1 MSPFSE
7 PPAAPAF
14 DPAPLM
20 VPPTPAA
27 FTEGVWAS
35 DLGAGPPRAMS
46 WLWHGYLGA
55 GCVTLLTSRWKA
67 GKTTLLSVLLARRVT
82 GGRLADRE
90 ATAGRTAL
98 VTEESRERWNLRRGR
113 LDFGN
118 HTWFLCRPFAGKPSF
133 AQWEGLIDRLAA
145 LRERDGADLAVIDS
159 LSHFLP
165 GRTENQA
172 ALMMEVLAPLRR
184 LTGRGMA
191 VLLLHHPA
199 KGGSAEGEAARGSGA
214 LPAFVDV
221 IVEMDCCRRT
231 RSGDDRRRRLLGF
244 SRYDETPREL
254 VVELNAE
261 GTDYAALGDAAEE
274 EFRDNW
280 SRLRAALTG
289 AAGKLTRREVLDH
302 WPDDGG
308 TPAETSLRRWLEKAV
323 GRGLVRQ
330 EGAGVRGSPR
340 RYWLPE
346 MEEKWNADPMYRM
359 HEQDRRALEVVARLD
374 GRGSS

>member
-1 MSPFSE
+1 MSPISE
-7 PPAAPAF
+7 QALSALP
-14 DPAPLM
+14 
-20 VPPTPAA
+20 
-27 FTEGVWAS
+27 EGVWAVE
-35 DLGAGPPRAMS
+35 LGQGPPRAMS

-82 GGRLADRE
+82 GGRLADLPV
-90 ATAGRTAL
+90 AAGRTAL
-98 VTEESRERWNLRRGR
+98 VTEESLERWNLRRGR

-133 AQWEGLIDRLAA
+133 AQWAGLIDRLAG
-145 LRERDGADLAVIDS
+145 LRERDGVDLAVFDA

-172 ALMMEVLAPLRR
+172 ALMVEALAPLQR
-184 LTGRGMA
+184 LTERGMA
-191 VLLLHHPA
+191 VLLLHHPTKRGA
-199 KGGSAEGEAARGSGA
+199 SEGAAARGSGA

-221 IVEMDCCRRT
+221 IVEMDCCGRARA
-231 RSGDDRRRRLLGF
+231 GNDRRRRLIGF

-254 VVELNAE
+254 IVELNAE

-280 SRLRAALTG
+280 SRLRATLAG
-289 AAGKLTRREVLDH
+289 APGKLTRREIEAR
-302 WPDDGG
+302 WPDEGG
-308 TPAETSLRRWLEKAV
+308 PPARTSLRRWLAEAV
-323 GRGLVRQ
+323 TRGLMRY
-330 EGAGVRGSPR
+330 EGAGSRESPR

-346 MEEKWNADPMYRM
+346 TEEKWRADPLYEMR
-359 HEQDRRALEVVARLD
+359 ELDRRALEEIERLD
-374 GRGSS
+374 RGGSAEGQ